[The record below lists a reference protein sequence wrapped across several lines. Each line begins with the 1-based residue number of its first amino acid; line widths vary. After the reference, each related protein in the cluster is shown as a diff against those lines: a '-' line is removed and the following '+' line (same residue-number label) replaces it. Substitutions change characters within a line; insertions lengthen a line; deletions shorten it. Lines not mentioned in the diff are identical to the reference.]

1 MLKNTRFVMAVQS
14 KAANNRAP
22 MFLRS
27 YENPLE
33 KSAIPNIKIWEAAR
47 ATSAAPYYFKPIQ
60 VGNFKLV
67 DGGLGANNPLGW
79 LVDVHPL
86 IFRLVLTDHRLWT
99 EVLSVYGASRKTK
112 SFLSIG
118 TGIPANTPVP
128 EGSVIPSFKS
138 IENFA
143 SIATNS
149 EITHTLFHGLINA
162 FAPEPLAKKYWRLNV
177 AETDWVEEK
186 GFWVVKWGKVEHHEV
201 DNFHDPGA
209 LDDLDAIKKFIVV
222 TEKYIADNAKLFD
235 ECAEA
240 LKDVA

>member
-1 MLKNTRFVMAVQS
+1 
-14 KAANNRAP
+14 

-27 YENPLE
+27 YKNPLE
-33 KSAIPNIKIWEAAR
+33 ESKIPNIKIWEAAR

-60 VGNFKLV
+60 VGSYELV

-79 LVDVHPL
+79 L
-86 IFRLVLTDHRLWT
+86 WT
-99 EVLSVYGASRKTK
+99 EVLGVYGASRKTH

-118 TGIPANTPVP
+118 TGVPANTPVP
-128 EGSVIPSFKS
+128 KGGVGWPPKVIKD
-138 IENFA
+138 FA

-149 EITHTLFHGLINA
+149 ESTHALFHGLIDA
-162 FAPEPLAKKYWRLNV
+162 FAPKPLAKKYWRLNV

-186 GFWVVKWGKVEHHEV
+186 GFWVFKWGKVEHHEV
-201 DNFHDPGA
+201 DNVRDPGE
-209 LDDLDAIKKFIVV
+209 LDDFDALTRFIVV

-240 LKDVA
+240 LKNIA